1 MAQNLAGKTFE
12 VQTSDGERWLT
23 AGVHPGRS
31 QALEQAEELLGAGR
45 WMGVRVIADSDRAGT
60 ETVFEKML
68 DAADKPLQVVAIDS
82 AAVCRT
88 TDDLYGFEARRT
100 VGRLMREY
108 LDEYGLSALE
118 LAFDAMRLML
128 LERDERLFPQ
138 AVQRV
143 AGLQAKEL
151 GVKPAERSEWLY
163 AAVGE
168 AKDYA
173 RDAAAGEA
181 ADAVAAIIAERGL
194 AAGLA
199 QVKTSVPA
207 SERPRAIR
215 FALARYL
222 QGGGDWNAKLDRLA
236 SLAAEDP
243 GDDARA
249 YLDEALAEI
258 LDGAAAVT
266 DLLGGQPDL
275 GSANQ
280 ALIRLAVGRCP
291 IPPNPISCIEAV
303 NGVFGRLKLPLSR
316 AILYERVAREL
327 GSTRALT
334 REGPDRD
341 RDMFVTLVRDLVEL
355 AGLEGGPTVAQAV
368 VRRARIVLGGDENLQ
383 LADGV
388 SRVLDLLPHRAV
400 RLGFLLDLA
409 VSELGAENQSTVFGF
424 VGRLVQQISSVTAFL
439 PPGSST
445 EQLHATVE
453 SLKSRLTAEGLPE
466 SWRTGIAEALDSVSQ
481 RGAAASGIA
490 ARSYATDEE
499 TRRIIAMT
507 PDHENFA
514 AGNMLFEEG
523 DPGDQAY
530 LIKSGEVEIVR
541 KFGNEELV
549 LARLGRGE
557 IFGEMSLID
566 NQPRMA
572 GARIAEDAELA
583 VITRENIES
592 RLSRLAQSDMVIR
605 RLIDVF
611 VTRIRGEARLYE

>member
-1 MAQNLAGKTFE
+1 
-12 VQTSDGERWLT
+12 
-23 AGVHPGRS
+23 
-31 QALEQAEELLGAGR
+31 
-45 WMGVRVIADSDRAGT
+45 MGVRVISDSERAGT
-60 ETVFEKML
+60 ETIFEKMV
-68 DAADKPLQVVAIDS
+68 DSAEKPLQVVAIDA
-82 AAVCRT
+82 AAVCRSI
-88 TDDLYGFEARRT
+88 DDLYGFEARRM
-100 VGRLMREY
+100 VGRLMHEY

-168 AKDYA
+168 AKDHA

-181 ADAVAAIIAERGL
+181 ADDVAAIIAERGL

-199 QVKTSVPA
+199 QVKTSVPGSA
-207 SERPRAIR
+207 RPRAIR
-215 FALARYL
+215 FAMARYL

-236 SLAAEDP
+236 ALGAEDP
-243 GDDARA
+243 GDDARS

-258 LDGAAAVT
+258 LDGAQAVT

-275 GSANQ
+275 GTATQ
-280 ALIRLAVGRCP
+280 TLIRLAVGRCP

-316 AILYERVAREL
+316 SIIYERVAREI

-334 REGPDRD
+334 REGEKRD
-341 RDMFVTLVRDLVEL
+341 RDMFVTLVRELVEL
-355 AGLEGGPTVAQAV
+355 AGLDGGPAVAQAV
-368 VRRARIVLGGDENLQ
+368 VRRARIVLGGHENLQ
-383 LADGV
+383 LADAI

-409 VSELGAENQSTVFGF
+409 VSDLGAENQTTVFGF
-424 VGRLVQQISSVTAFL
+424 VGRVVQQISSVTAFL
-439 PPGSST
+439 PPGSSA

-466 SWRTGIAEALDSVSQ
+466 SWRTGIAEALDSVSE
-481 RGAAASGIA
+481 RSTVALAGLSAT
-490 ARSYATDEE
+490 ARAYATDEE
-499 TRRIIAMT
+499 TRRIIAMN
-507 PDHENFA
+507 PDHDNIA

-541 KFGNEELV
+541 KIGNEELV

-572 GARIAEDAELA
+572 GARVAEDAELA

-592 RLSRLAQSDMVIR
+592 RLERLAQSDMVIR

-611 VTRIRGEARLYE
+611 VTRIRGEARLHE